1 MKKLL
6 GITILSLLMISNAFS
21 NEKFSNWIN
30 SLGLE
35 KTIFQDNI
43 FYMGIGYTGEPNYLK
58 NTFPILVSFIYDE
71 VYSDDKRYVIRSG
84 CKPRDC
90 DGNNGMI
97 WVDLKEKVAIGVI
110 NHSFWEKLD
119 FDNMVE
125 GQIFIFSNFY
135 ESHMD
140 FPEEFKASYSKWL
153 KEIEV
158 TPSKYRFLNSR
169 NKLMELENFK

>member
-110 NHSFWEKLD
+110 DHSFWEKFGSEMIKD
-119 FDNMVE
+119 
-125 GQIFIFSNFY
+125 QIFIFSNFY
-135 ESHMD
+135 ESHLD
-140 FPEEFKASYSKWL
+140 FPDEFKASYSKWL

-158 TPSKYRFLNSR
+158 TPSKYRFLNSK
-169 NKLMELENFK
+169 NKLIEIDKF

>member
-71 VYSDDKRYVIRSG
+71 VYSDDKRYVVRAG

-90 DGNNGMI
+90 GNNGML

-110 NHSFWEKLD
+110 DHSFWEKFGSEMIKD
-119 FDNMVE
+119 
-125 GQIFIFSNFY
+125 QIFIFSNFY
-135 ESHMD
+135 ESHLD
-140 FPEEFKASYSKWL
+140 FPDEFKASYSKWL

-158 TPSKYRFLNSR
+158 TPSKYRFLNSK
-169 NKLMELENFK
+169 NKLIEIDKF

>member
-6 GITILSLLMISNAFS
+6 GIVVLSLLLIGNVFA

-43 FYMGIGYTGEPNYLK
+43 FYMGVNYTGEPEYLK
-58 NTFPILVSFIYDE
+58 DTFPILVSFIYDE
-71 VYSDDKRYVIRSG
+71 IYSDDRRYVVRVG

-90 DGNNGMI
+90 GNNGML

-110 NHSFWEKLD
+110 DHSFWEKFGSEMIKD
-119 FDNMVE
+119 
-125 GQIFIFSNFY
+125 QIFIFSNFY
-135 ESHMD
+135 ESHLD
-140 FPEEFKASYSKWL
+140 FPDEFKASYSKWL

-158 TPSKYRFLNSR
+158 TPSKYRFLNSK
-169 NKLMELENFK
+169 NKLIEIDKF

>member
-43 FYMGIGYTGEPNYLK
+43 FYMGIGYDGEPNYLK
-58 NTFPILVSFIYDE
+58 NIFPILVSFIYDE
-71 VYSDDKRYVIRSG
+71 VYSDDKRYVVRAG

-90 DGNNGMI
+90 GNNGML

-110 NHSFWEKLD
+110 DHSFWEK
-119 FDNMVE
+119 FGSKMVKD
-125 GQIFIFSNFY
+125 QIFIFSNFY
-135 ESHMD
+135 ESHLD
-140 FPEEFKASYSKWL
+140 FPDEFKASYSKWL

-158 TPSKYRFLNSR
+158 TPSKYRFLNS
-169 NKLMELENFK
+169 NNELIELENLN

>member
-43 FYMGIGYTGEPNYLK
+43 FYMGIGYDGEPNYLK
-58 NTFPILVSFIYDE
+58 NIFPILVSFIYDE
-71 VYSDDKRYVIRSG
+71 VYSDDKRYVVRAG

-90 DGNNGMI
+90 GNNGML

-110 NHSFWEKLD
+110 DHSFWEKFGSEMIKD
-119 FDNMVE
+119 
-125 GQIFIFSNFY
+125 QIFIFSNFY
-135 ESHMD
+135 ESHLD
-140 FPEEFKASYSKWL
+140 FPDEFKASYSKWL

-158 TPSKYRFLNSR
+158 TPSKYRFLNS
-169 NKLMELENFK
+169 NNELIELKNLN

>member
-71 VYSDDKRYVIRSG
+71 AYSDDKRYVVRAG
-84 CKPRDC
+84 CKPTDC
-90 DGNNGMI
+90 GNNGMLWI
-97 WVDLKEKVAIGVI
+97 DLKEKVAIGVI
-110 NHSFWEKLD
+110 DHSFWEK
-119 FDNMVE
+119 FGSKMVKD
-125 GQIFIFSNFY
+125 QIFIFSNFY
-135 ESHMD
+135 ESHLD
-140 FPEEFKASYSKWL
+140 FPDEFKASYSKWL

-158 TPSKYRFLNSR
+158 TPSKYRFLNS
-169 NKLMELENFK
+169 NNELIELEKF

>member
-30 SLGLE
+30 SLELE
-35 KTIFQDNI
+35 KTIFQNNI
-43 FYMGIGYTGEPNYLK
+43 FYMGVNYTGEPEYLK
-58 NTFPILVSFIYDE
+58 DTFPILVSFIYDE
-71 VYSDDKRYVIRSG
+71 VYSDDKRYVVRAG

-90 DGNNGMI
+90 GNNGML

-110 NHSFWEKLD
+110 DHSFWEKFGSEMIKD
-119 FDNMVE
+119 
-125 GQIFIFSNFY
+125 QIFIFSNFY
-135 ESHMD
+135 ESHLD
-140 FPEEFKASYSKWL
+140 FPDEFIASYSKWL

-158 TPSKYRFLNSR
+158 TPSKYRFLNSK
-169 NKLMELENFK
+169 NKLIEIDKF

>member
-71 VYSDDKRYVIRSG
+71 AYSDDKRYVVRAG

-90 DGNNGMI
+90 GNNGML

-110 NHSFWEKLD
+110 DHSFWEK
-119 FDNMVE
+119 FGSKMVKD
-125 GQIFIFSNFY
+125 QIFIFSNFY
-135 ESHMD
+135 ESHLD
-140 FPEEFKASYSKWL
+140 FPDEFKASYSKWL

-158 TPSKYRFLNSR
+158 TPSKYRFLNS
-169 NKLMELENFK
+169 NNELIELENLN

>member
-6 GITILSLLMISNAFS
+6 IILLCGCFFFNNAFS

-43 FYMGIGYTGEPNYLK
+43 FYLGIGYDGEPNYLK
-58 NTFPILVSFIYDE
+58 NIFPILVSFIYDE
-71 VYSDDKRYVIRSG
+71 VYSDDKRYVVRAG

-90 DGNNGMI
+90 GNNGML

-110 NHSFWEKLD
+110 DHSFWEK
-119 FDNMVE
+119 FGSKMVKD
-125 GQIFIFSNFY
+125 QIFIFSNFY
-135 ESHMD
+135 ESHLD
-140 FPEEFKASYSKWL
+140 FPDEFKASYSKWL

-158 TPSKYRFLNSR
+158 TPSKLRFLNSN
-169 NKLMELENFK
+169 NKLIEIDKF

>member
-6 GITILSLLMISNAFS
+6 IILLCSCFFFNKAFA

-43 FYMGIGYTGEPNYLK
+43 FYMGIGYDGEPNYLK

-71 VYSDDKRYVIRSG
+71 VYSDDKRYVVRAG

-90 DGNNGMI
+90 GNNGMLWI
-97 WVDLKEKVAIGVI
+97 DLKEKVAIGVI
-110 NHSFWEKLD
+110 DHSFWEKWGSEMIE
-119 FDNMVE
+119 N
-125 GQIFIFSNFY
+125 QIFIFSNFY
-135 ESHMD
+135 ESHLD
-140 FPEEFKASYSKWL
+140 FPDEFKASYSKWL

-158 TPSKYRFLNSR
+158 TPSKYRFLNSK
-169 NKLMELENFK
+169 NKLIEIDKF